1 MQSRW
6 RIRVDTG
13 GTFTDAW
20 ALGPDGIERRAKILS
35 DGTLRCRLV
44 GEENGWFITDS
55 EIAAPDGTFA
65 GWSCGSATVAGSRE
79 GARRL
84 KLEGDTANLVV
95 HGILELSCGDE
106 APVAAAHILTG
117 TPAGGK
123 LPPMDF
129 RVATTRG
136 TNALLERKGAPV
148 LLVVSSG
155 FADLLEIRDQR
166 RELLFSLAQPQ
177 RPGLAA
183 MTNLLLK
190 QLPHMH
196 VVELDR
202 DLVAR
207 LEKAYPRERLT
218 VHSGD
223 ALKFDFGSIPVPEGQ
238 RLRVVGNLPYNI
250 SSPLLFHLAEFA
262 PLVEDQHFML
272 QKEVVE
278 RMVAEPGTKAYSR
291 LSVMLQWR
299 YDMEL
304 LFIVPPEAFDPPPQV
319 DSAIVRMIPKRE
331 RLACDAGKLEQ
342 VVAKAFSQRRKVIR
356 NCVAGMFTEAQL
368 VEAGIDPGARPEAVG
383 LEQYVAL
390 ANLL

>member
-1 MQSRW
+1 MSKHVARKRFGQN
-6 RIRVDTG
+6 
-13 GTFTDAW
+13 FLTD
-20 ALGPDGIERRAKILS
+20 K
-35 DGTLRCRLV
+35 LV
-44 GEENGWFITDS
+44 LDNIIDAIG
-55 EIAAPDGTFA
+55 
-65 GWSCGSATVAGSRE
+65 
-79 GARRL
+79 
-84 KLEGDTANLVV
+84 
-95 HGILELSCGDE
+95 
-106 APVAAAHILTG
+106 
-117 TPAGGK
+117 
-123 LPPMDF
+123 
-129 RVATTRG
+129 
-136 TNALLERKGAPV
+136 
-148 LLVVSSG
+148 
-155 FADLLEIRDQR
+155 
-166 RELLFSLAQPQ
+166 PQ
-177 RPGLAA
+177 RGEAMVEIGPGLAA
-183 MTNLLLK
+183 MTALLLK
-190 QLPHMH
+190 SLDHMH

-207 LEKAYPRERLT
+207 LEKAYPREKLT

-223 ALKFDFGSIPVPEGQ
+223 ALKFDFGSIPVPEG
-238 RLRVVGNLPYNI
+238 RKLRVVGNLPYNI

-299 YDMEL
+299 YDMDL
-304 LFIVPPEAFDPPPQV
+304 MFIVPPTAFDPPPQV
-319 DSAIVRMIPKRE
+319 DSAIVRMIPKRQM
-331 RLACDAGKLEQ
+331 LEVDGATLEK